1 MFLGKDVLKVCSK
14 STEEHP
20 CRSAISMKL
29 LCNFIE
35 ITRRHGCFPTNLLHI
50 FRTPFLKNTF
60 GWLLLQVAGSM
71 DQRKSRKQSNTP
83 TYYVRKW
90 LQISR
95 SGNIW
100 HFRLSGRKLGLL
112 FQLALEAFNFC
123 LLTVRNFLK
132 RSENGDTKMLY
143 NLTSK
148 ILFVMM
154 PSLGTTIMQK
164 LLKVAT
170 TT

>member
-14 STEEHP
+14 FTGEHP
-20 CRSAISMKL
+20 CRSAISIKL

-35 ITRRHGCFPTNLLHI
+35 ITRRHGCFPANLLH
-50 FRTPFLKNTF
+50 
-60 GWLLLQVAGSM
+60 
-71 DQRKSRKQSNTP
+71 QRKSQKQSNTP